1 MPRYRRNTRWAMI
14 VLTPRKAIWLQS
26 PEQSAIEYYRN
37 MSEQAIKSL
46 LVGGAVRDRLLGLP
60 TKDRDYV
67 VVGSTVEQMQRLGY
81 LKVGK
86 DFPVF
91 LHPET
96 RDEYALAR
104 TERKTAPG
112 YHGFEVCADP
122 DVTLEQDLERR
133 DLTINAMAMDDR
145 GQLIDPFGGHQDL
158 KNRVLR
164 HVSPAFA
171 EDPLRILRVARFAA
185 RFDHRGFT
193 VDPTTVDLMKTMVAA
208 GEVDALV
215 AERVWSEIERAMAE
229 PAPQAFVRV
238 LRQCGALAV
247 LLPEVEA
254 LYGVP
259 QPPKYHPEID
269 TGLHTELALQQIAK
283 LAPGDAQCAFAVLLH
298 DVGKALTPTDEWPS
312 HVLHEQRG
320 IPLVVAICQR
330 LKAPNAYRRLA
341 KLVCGHHLRVHQ
353 ASGFK
358 AKPLYRL
365 LQDADAFRQP
375 DRFAR
380 FLLACEADARGRTGL
395 EDRPYTGP
403 DRLRA
408 ALSAAKSVSLSDL
421 GQSGLSGDQRK
432 MEVNRRRLAAIA
444 ATLPTDAASGPA
456 SEQSS

>member
-1 MPRYRRNTRWAMI
+1 
-14 VLTPRKAIWLQS
+14 
-26 PEQSAIEYYRN
+26 

-46 LVGGAVRDRLLGLP
+46 LVGGAVRDHLLGLP
-60 TKDRDYV
+60 TKDRDFV
-67 VVGSTVEQMQRLGY
+67 VVGSTVEQMLSLGF
-81 LKVGK
+81 LQVGK

-91 LHPET
+91 LHPES

-122 DVTLEQDLERR
+122 GVTLEQDLERR

-158 KNRVLR
+158 KHRVLR

-185 RFDHRGFT
+185 RYDHLGFK
-193 VDPTTVDLMKTMVAA
+193 VDPTTVDLMRSMVNA

-215 AERVWSEIERAMAE
+215 PERVWSEIERAMAE
-229 PAPQAFVRV
+229 PAPEAFVQV

-259 QPPKYHPEID
+259 QPAQYHPEID

-283 LAPGDAQCAFAVLLH
+283 LAPGDAQSAFAVLLH
-298 DVGKALTPTDEWPS
+298 DVGKALTPAEKLPS

-320 IPLVVAICQR
+320 IPLVMAICQR
-330 LKAPNAYRRLA
+330 LKAPNAFRRLA
-341 KLVCGHHLRVHQ
+341 RLVCGNHLRVHQ
-353 ASGFK
+353 ASNFK

-365 LQDADAFRQP
+365 LQDADAFRQGE
-375 DRFAR
+375 RFER

-403 DRLRA
+403 DRLRI
-408 ALSAAKSVSLSDL
+408 ALRAAKAVSLADL

-432 MEVNRRRLAAIA
+432 MEVNRRRIKAIA
-444 ATLPTDAASGPA
+444 TALSVETGSESS
-456 SEQSS
+456 SEQAG